1 MLKQR
6 MLAFSLITIMLLM
19 PFTTTKDAFAN
30 SELEN
35 VSISESGTLNG
46 WPDVPTWR
54 IGDKYTYETQFD
66 VQQLIQQANVSAS
79 LNTLTG
85 DTVYEVTDIFF
96 INVNNVQTLAYKMEI
111 EGEFTS
117 GNSGANLE
125 GVSGRL
131 DIGYTGEDIVR
142 VRDLAVIN
150 SEFTL
155 DVRFVPFN
163 FGFLTQDIAEISFDT
178 SYNPPKEKYDFPVR
192 TGDQWYMEFF
202 SSTSVSGTSD
212 YFDPSTFDTA
222 GPENNSWQ
230 VTANGVPT
238 EDGKNIQY
246 GGCDDSYKI
255 NEWNVTGVSQGFN
268 WYCPDVRYN
277 SWMRISNAAGF
288 TIDWLLKRYEPADS
302 TGVSATSNPGS
313 RLVEID
319 IDLERVAVPQDFEQT
334 IAIDYSSVSGAV
346 ANTNLQLRYE
356 MTSTYLNPTTDAN
369 GQATELVNS
378 STVVDTTNASDDFS
392 SNGLIV
398 WDPQEEII
406 GAATIVIDLSLT
418 PVDLVAQSEAIIV
431 TRVRDGV
438 SSILTKSIGYN
449 ALPGDLLS
457 FSIPTQNRGFV
468 ASPSTTIDVTT
479 PSGTT
484 ITETLPVIPPF
495 GEARVDVDWTVPADE
510 PIGTQTLN
518 IVVDPDDLVTEDN
531 NKTNNIASVEVFIGR
546 TPTAQITVVDEVF
559 TFENVTLDA
568 SASFDE
574 DGGDVNCRFSVEKRP
589 GLVENFDTENCIINY
604 NWSDGADWEV
614 TVIVTDDE
622 LDTDTIV
629 VTATVFNRAP
639 YLNLSVQESTP
650 VGLMVTADATDSG
663 DIDTISPSG
672 QQVTITWPGLNCEE
686 GTTQPTCKFLAFE
699 EGPMTITAVA
709 TDDDGAQTTVQT
721 VLNVLNVAPT
731 IDDPQL
737 FIGQNLDVDEYGHW
751 NLEEDQVANLRVSAN
766 DTALDKDTL
775 FIEWN
780 PSDRDE
786 NWTITSV
793 GPSSIQPVS
802 WSESGLH
809 VISVYA
815 MDNDLEKSATK
826 TATVN
831 IINRVPTI
839 EPIDDVGIFEDKNLS
854 LTAIVD
860 DTASDIDQL
869 VVCWD
874 LNSLLDAD
882 GDGVL
887 DNDCD
892 ETGETLTKSWPRKG
906 VYRLT
911 ATVIDDDGDF
921 ASTTFNVSIANGD
934 PIARITNFTDVLALN
949 EGDNLTLSGLDSSD
963 TESDYPD
970 LIYAWDSSHF
980 DSDLDGDTTG
990 EVDYYGA
997 EYFIAKLPPGEHTIT
1012 LTVTDDDGVSKTTT
1026 IDIKVKAKPAEGF
1039 FESIT
1044 DSVGGVGTIVIGVLF
1059 VVVIALAAFLLFTR
1073 NSSNEED
1080 KYATFNLPS
1089 GTAPSQFNEPIPNQ
1103 TTSFDLYG
1111 QPPAAD
1117 PYAAYNPNPQPA
1129 ADPYAAY
1136 NPTPEPTADPYA
1148 AYNPTPQPVAEPY
1161 NPVPQPAVNN
1171 GPPLPATGLPAGWTM
1186 EQWQHYGEQYLAAQ
1200 SGQTIAS
1207 QPTIT
1212 DTTTQSPS
1220 RSLNDILDDIDF

>member
-19 PFTTTKDAFAN
+19 PFTTTKDAFAD

-302 TGVSATSNPGS
+302 SGVSATSNPGS

-334 IAIDYSSVSGAV
+334 IAIDYSSVSGTPV

-457 FSIPTQNRGFV
+457 FSIPTQNRGF
-468 ASPSTTIDVTT
+468 
-479 PSGTT
+479 
-484 ITETLPVIPPF
+484 
-495 GEARVDVDWTVPADE
+495 
-510 PIGTQTLN
+510 
-518 IVVDPDDLVTEDN
+518 
-531 NKTNNIASVEVFIGR
+531 
-546 TPTAQITVVDEVF
+546 
-559 TFENVTLDA
+559 
-568 SASFDE
+568 
-574 DGGDVNCRFSVEKRP
+574 
-589 GLVENFDTENCIINY
+589 
-604 NWSDGADWEV
+604 
-614 TVIVTDDE
+614 
-622 LDTDTIV
+622 
-629 VTATVFNRAP
+629 
-639 YLNLSVQESTP
+639 
-650 VGLMVTADATDSG
+650 
-663 DIDTISPSG
+663 
-672 QQVTITWPGLNCEE
+672 
-686 GTTQPTCKFLAFE
+686 
-699 EGPMTITAVA
+699 
-709 TDDDGAQTTVQT
+709 
-721 VLNVLNVAPT
+721 
-731 IDDPQL
+731 
-737 FIGQNLDVDEYGHW
+737 
-751 NLEEDQVANLRVSAN
+751 
-766 DTALDKDTL
+766 
-775 FIEWN
+775 
-780 PSDRDE
+780 
-786 NWTITSV
+786 
-793 GPSSIQPVS
+793 
-802 WSESGLH
+802 
-809 VISVYA
+809 
-815 MDNDLEKSATK
+815 
-826 TATVN
+826 
-831 IINRVPTI
+831 
-839 EPIDDVGIFEDKNLS
+839 
-854 LTAIVD
+854 
-860 DTASDIDQL
+860 
-869 VVCWD
+869 
-874 LNSLLDAD
+874 
-882 GDGVL
+882 
-887 DNDCD
+887 
-892 ETGETLTKSWPRKG
+892 
-906 VYRLT
+906 
-911 ATVIDDDGDF
+911 
-921 ASTTFNVSIANGD
+921 
-934 PIARITNFTDVLALN
+934 
-949 EGDNLTLSGLDSSD
+949 
-963 TESDYPD
+963 
-970 LIYAWDSSHF
+970 
-980 DSDLDGDTTG
+980 
-990 EVDYYGA
+990 
-997 EYFIAKLPPGEHTIT
+997 
-1012 LTVTDDDGVSKTTT
+1012 
-1026 IDIKVKAKPAEGF
+1026 
-1039 FESIT
+1039 SIT
-1044 DSVGGVGTIVIGVLF
+1044 
-1059 VVVIALAAFLLFTR
+1059 
-1073 NSSNEED
+1073 
-1080 KYATFNLPS
+1080 
-1089 GTAPSQFNEPIPNQ
+1089 
-1103 TTSFDLYG
+1103 
-1111 QPPAAD
+1111 
-1117 PYAAYNPNPQPA
+1117 
-1129 ADPYAAY
+1129 
-1136 NPTPEPTADPYA
+1136 
-1148 AYNPTPQPVAEPY
+1148 
-1161 NPVPQPAVNN
+1161 
-1171 GPPLPATGLPAGWTM
+1171 
-1186 EQWQHYGEQYLAAQ
+1186 
-1200 SGQTIAS
+1200 
-1207 QPTIT
+1207 
-1212 DTTTQSPS
+1212 
-1220 RSLNDILDDIDF
+1220 